1 MRRSYIDIQH
11 NWLVSR
17 NIIKSN
23 YEKNRDVLIA
33 QMKMYYYDPTD
44 MVWST
49 WSESQLKQWL
59 VDHGI
64 VKSDAQASRDKM
76 VKMVG

>member
-1 MRRSYIDIQH
+1 
-11 NWLVSR
+11 
-17 NIIKSN
+17 
-23 YEKNRDVLIA
+23 
-33 QMKMYYYDPTD
+33 MKMYYYDPTD

-49 WSESQLKQWL
+49 WSDSQLKQWL